1 MSDYVMGVTVG
12 VPGQTSAIVIV
23 SRVKEYG
30 PRDPVT
36 WGPRITQKL
45 NVAHCER
52 LPAGLKDS
60 EIAGHLD
67 ILLGHAPYAGH
78 TRVFIEHPGGK
89 EAIRRMRDQLRP
101 GLATR
106 EQGVKVVQDSDGT
119 RYTPDGLRR
128 TSQREMVSYLVPI
141 CADAELQN
149 SFPELTQQLLAAD
162 PSAAWREGDSDLASA
177 LFLAAWFSRGPIGG
191 PRAELLC

>member
-36 WGPRITQKL
+36 LNPRVTQKL
-45 NVAHCER
+45 DVVHCER
-52 LPAGLKDS
+52 LPAGLRDS
-60 EIAGHLD
+60 EIVAKLET
-67 ILLGHAPYAGH
+67 LLGSYPYTGQ

-101 GLATR
+101 GLAAS

-128 TSQREMVSYLVPI
+128 TSQWEMVSYLVPI